1 MPIIVFF
8 IALERV
14 FLAWASN
21 LFGKISIVQIF
32 FVPLSLVVIAIIVCD
47 PCGSAQ

>member
-21 LFGKISIVQIF
+21 LLEKDLLYRYFSYLCLW
-32 FVPLSLVVIAIIVCD
+32 LS
-47 PCGSAQ
+47 

>member
-21 LFGKISIVQIF
+21 LFEKDYCTDIF
-32 FVPLSLVVIAIIVCD
+32 RTFVFGCHSDYRL
-47 PCGSAQ
+47 

>member
-14 FLAWASN
+14 FLPGHQISLKN
-21 LFGKISIVQIF
+21 ICCTDIFRTFVFGCHSDYR
-32 FVPLSLVVIAIIVCD
+32 L
-47 PCGSAQ
+47 

>member
-21 LFGKISIVQIF
+21 LFEKDLLYRNNSYLCLW
-32 FVPLSLVVIAIIVCD
+32 LS
-47 PCGSAQ
+47 